1 MAAEGQFGTVGV
13 LSTEDGQG
21 KTLFAYEAVHD
32 GRLVTRLVGIGSGG
46 ADVRVVAEVY
56 PVHAPETSEPQWR
69 FYDFPSHD
77 RARRFA
83 DEALLALE
91 YLGCAVTEP
100 ALQTAEAP
108 TPAPV
113 LVTGAVAA

>member
-1 MAAEGQFGTVGV
+1 MAAEGELGPNGMSPTGD
-13 LSTEDGQG
+13 EHGR
-21 KTLFAYEAVHD
+21 TLFAFEAISD

-69 FYDFPSHD
+69 FYDFPSPD

-83 DEALLALE
+83 DEALMALE
-91 YLGCAVTEP
+91 YLGCSVSESLPHASDAP
-100 ALQTAEAP
+100 AT
-108 TPAPV
+108 V
-113 LVTGAVAA
+113 VRAVAA

>member
-1 MAAEGQFGTVGV
+1 MAAEGELV
-13 LSTEDGQG
+13 STAVPPNGDEQG
-21 KTLFAYEAVHD
+21 RTLFAYEAIHE

-69 FYDFPSHD
+69 FYDFPSPD

-91 YLGCAVTEP
+91 YLGCAIGEPMPHATE
-100 ALQTAEAP
+100 
-108 TPAPV
+108 
-113 LVTGAVAA
+113 AAAAIIG

>member
-1 MAAEGQFGTVGV
+1 MAAEGDRVPDGT
-13 LSTEDGQG
+13 SPAADEQG
-21 KTLFAYEAVHD
+21 RTLFAYEAIHD

-69 FYDFPSHD
+69 FYDFPSPD

-83 DEALLALE
+83 DEALMALE
-91 YLGCAVTEP
+91 YLGCSVSETLPHASDAP
-100 ALQTAEAP
+100 ATI
-108 TPAPV
+108 
-113 LVTGAVAA
+113 VTGAVAA

>member
-1 MAAEGQFGTVGV
+1 MAAEGDRVPDGV
-13 LSTEDGQG
+13 THTGGEEQG
-21 KTLFAYEAVHD
+21 RTLFAYEANHES
-32 GRLVTRLVGIGSGG
+32 RLVTRLVGIGSGG

-69 FYDFPSHD
+69 FYDFPSPD

-91 YLGCAVTEP
+91 YLGCSVSDSLPHVSDAP
-100 ALQTAEAP
+100 ATIVA
-108 TPAPV
+108 
-113 LVTGAVAA
+113 GSVAA

>member
-1 MAAEGQFGTVGV
+1 MAAEGELVPDGVSPVGD
-13 LSTEDGQG
+13 EQG
-21 KTLFAYEAVHD
+21 RTLFAYEAIHE
-32 GRLVTRLVGIGSGG
+32 GRLVTRLVGIGSGR

-69 FYDFPSHD
+69 FYDFPSPE

-91 YLGCAVTEP
+91 YLGCSVSEP
-100 ALQTAEAP
+100 LPHASDASATII
-108 TPAPV
+108 
-113 LVTGAVAA
+113 TGAVAA

>member
-1 MAAEGQFGTVGV
+1 MAAERDRASDGTSPAGD
-13 LSTEDGQG
+13 EQG
-21 KTLFAYEAVHD
+21 RTLFAYEAIHE
-32 GRLVTRLVGIGSGG
+32 GRLVTRLVGIGSRG

-69 FYDFPSHD
+69 FYDFPSPD

-91 YLGCAVTEP
+91 YLGCSVSEPLPHATDAPAAVI
-100 ALQTAEAP
+100 AG
-108 TPAPV
+108 V
-113 LVTGAVAA
+113 VAA

>member
-1 MAAEGQFGTVGV
+1 MAAEGELVSTGV
-13 LSTEDGQG
+13 SPNGDEQG
-21 KTLFAYEAVHD
+21 RTLFAYEAIHD

-46 ADVRVVAEVY
+46 VDVRVVAEVY

-69 FYDFPSHD
+69 FYDFPSPD

-91 YLGCAVTEP
+91 YLGCTISEPVSHATE
-100 ALQTAEAP
+100 
-108 TPAPV
+108 TPVAII
-113 LVTGAVAA
+113 TGAVAA